1 MPKSRASRPL
11 RSGWAPKRL
20 LDIVL
25 TLNILL
31 LTWPFLLLIAA
42 AVALGSP
49 GPVFFVQKRVGL
61 GGTTFGMI
69 KFRSMY
75 RDAEARRAA
84 LESLSDRDGI
94 CLKIRHDPRV
104 TPVGRVLRRWSLDEL
119 PQLFNVLRGE
129 MSLVGPR
136 PALIEEV
143 AVYPERAH
151 LRHRVKPGITGLLAG
166 VGTRGYRLRG
176 DDRPRPRLCAPCVGA
191 DRSFGAAPNRL
202 RGTERPRGLL
212 KSGGRNAAR
221 HAHGARMRAGT
232 PYQTRWRRSAGQ
244 PSGAWSSIFCY
255 VAGAW
260 TRP

>member
-1 MPKSRASRPL
+1 MSTTNAEIARLAPL
-11 RSGWAPKRL
+11 QVRMSVKRL

-31 LTWPFLLLIAA
+31 LNWPILLLIAA

-49 GPVFFVQKRVGL
+49 GPVFFVQRRVGL

-84 LESLSDRDGI
+84 LEALSDRDGI
-94 CLKIRHDPRV
+94 CLKIRHDPRI

-136 PALIEEV
+136 PALVEEV

-151 LRHRVKPGITGLLAG
+151 LRHRVKPGITGFWQVSGRADIGFEDMIELDLDYVRRVSLWTDLSVLLRTVSAVLSG
-166 VGTRGYRLRG
+166 RGAY
-176 DDRPRPRLCAPCVGA
+176 
-191 DRSFGAAPNRL
+191 
-202 RGTERPRGLL
+202 
-212 KSGGRNAAR
+212 
-221 HAHGARMRAGT
+221 
-232 PYQTRWRRSAGQ
+232 
-244 PSGAWSSIFCY
+244 
-255 VAGAW
+255 
-260 TRP
+260 